1 MDKNVRTGLVVLC
14 VAIPLGLVALLTES
28 TAGTVCGVLGFW
40 LAVIGFASIAWGLI
54 RGSREHAAD

>member
-1 MDKNVRTGLVVLC
+1 MVLC